1 MLSDFVMDIL
11 YSVFQEELDK
21 FRADGL
27 SESELVDKISE
38 LKIENALGKITEAM
52 SSDAV
57 DTTKNIMYERV
68 MEEQSKA
75 EQFMEHNRK
84 IWGNGFVVSGT
95 MYLIALEA
103 GSDIN
108 AYART
113 LPKDQYRDK
122 MYRYYVLG
130 ELYGRACQQYLE
142 IIYLVKGGFADGAYA
157 RWRSLFELS
166 VISEFI
172 RNNDEKVAKA
182 YYDASFKDDGR
193 FGWAGAAPCFAGWK
207 KPEKIPFENVKK
219 QCSIA
224 TDSWNNQYKLANKV
238 VHATPQGTFDRLG
251 MPSGPRDFTPVGH
264 SDYGLALPAVNAA
277 LSLSSIAADYF
288 GLARSGASIVYT
300 RVLTKWASLI
310 REYYTEI
317 EAKSFNGQENSVS
330 QKNQQ
335 EKCRGT

>member
-11 YSVFQEELDK
+11 YSVLQEELDK

-27 SESELVDKISE
+27 SDSEIVDKISE
-38 LKIENALGKITEAM
+38 LKIEDALGKVTEAM

-57 DTTKNIMYERV
+57 DTMKNTMYERAI
-68 MEEQSKA
+68 EERSKA
-75 EQFMEHNRK
+75 EQFMEHNRE
-84 IWGNGFVVSGT
+84 IWGNGFVASET

-113 LPKDQYRDK
+113 LPEDQYRDK
-122 MYRYYVLG
+122 MYRYCVLG

-182 YYDASFKDDGR
+182 YYDASFMDDGR
-193 FGWAGAAPCFAGWK
+193 YGWAGAAPCFSGRK
-207 KPEKIPFENVKK
+207 KPEKITLEEIKA
-219 QCSIA
+219 QCSMS
-224 TDSWNNQYKLANKV
+224 TDAWNKEYRLSNKV

-251 MPSGPRDFTPVGH
+251 VSSTSRDFTPVGH
-264 SDYGLALPAVNAA
+264 SDYGLAPPAVNAA

-317 EAKSFNGQENSVS
+317 EAKCFNEQENSVS
-330 QKNQQ
+330 QKNQ
-335 EKCRGT
+335 